1 MRKKITKSL
10 GTAMV
15 AGSLA
20 LVGAA
25 TVGVAPANAA
35 EQCNTNSRSL
45 DLPGKPDI
53 TLNITLC
60 VSGSGSYRQAMA
72 YFSWSGHYG
81 YIGGTRLNSMWLQIR
96 LERYDVVQAS
106 DSSYY
111 TSSVDAQYSG
121 SVSIGAQK
129 TGSLAAGGWSADATV
144 GYDITDDG
152 LGSTTW
158 QLTGSPLIS

>member
-1 MRKKITKSL
+1 VKRRVIKSL
-10 GTAMV
+10 GSAVV

-20 LVGAA
+20 LAGAA
-25 TVGVAPANAA
+25 TVGVAPASAA
-35 EQCNTNSRSL
+35 EQCNTNTRSL
-45 DLPGKPDI
+45 NLPGKPDV

-96 LERYDVVQAS
+96 LERYDGVQAAA
-106 DSSYY
+106 SSYY
-111 TSSVDAQYSG
+111 TAAVDAQYSG
-121 SVSIGAQK
+121 SVSIGALK
-129 TGSLAAGGWSADATV
+129 KGSLLTGGWTADGTV
-144 GYDITDDG
+144 RYDITDDG

-158 QLTGSPLIS
+158 QLTGSPFIS